1 MVTFRLL
8 WLALAMSVLVILL
21 PSWLWLWMLILL
33 GLALVDVLAC
43 ASPRKVQLLREQ
55 TRPTRVGER
64 AAATTQL
71 ENLGSRTLN
80 GWVKDGWQP
89 TAGARDAVQRVRIT
103 GSGSSELHVE
113 LEPQRRGEL
122 VSEHL
127 TIRSLGPLGLAGRQ
141 VTHRVPQ
148 TLPVLPEFASR
159 KHLPSRLRRLRELDG
174 ATAVQLRGAG
184 TEFDSLRDYVRGD
197 DVRSIDWRA
206 TARRQDAAGQHLV
219 VRTWRPERDRR
230 VILCLDAS
238 RTSAA
243 RIGDEPRLD
252 AGLESSLLLGAL
264 ASHAGDRVDFVAFA
278 REVTARASSSERG
291 MFLNVL
297 STAASRV
304 EPALVEAD
312 FSQLPAE
319 VAAITSH
326 KSLVVI
332 LTAADSPSLHEG
344 LLPVLPALTAK
355 HRVVVASVSNPELVE
370 RAAARET
377 ASDVYSA
384 AAAERSMIETEAVA
398 AELHAMGI
406 EVVQAE
412 PDALPA
418 ALADCYIRLKATG
431 KL

>member
-1 MVTFRLL
+1 MTLRYFWV
-8 WLALAMSVLVILL
+8 ALGMSGLVVLV
-21 PSWLWLWMLILL
+21 PAWLWLWLVVLAAV
-33 GLALVDVLAC
+33 ALVDILAC
-43 ASPRKVQLLREQ
+43 ASPRKVRL
-55 TRPTRVGER
+55 TRQPTKSTRTGERTTAVTRV
-64 AAATTQL
+64 
-71 ENLGSRTLN
+71 ENLGARTLR

-89 TAGARDAVQRVRIT
+89 TAGARNVVQWAQIRGHRSTELQVR
-103 GSGSSELHVE
+103 

-122 VSEHL
+122 ISEHV

-148 TLPVLPEFASR
+148 TLQVLPEFASR

-238 RTSAA
+238 RTSAG

-252 AGLESSLLLGAL
+252 AGVESSLLLGAL
-264 ASHAGDRVDFVAFA
+264 AAHAGDRVDFLAFA

-291 MFLNVL
+291 IFLNVL
-297 STAASRV
+297 SMAASKV

-312 FSQLPAE
+312 FAQLPGQIT
-319 VAAITSH
+319 AITTH

-332 LTAADSPSLHEG
+332 LTAADSPSLQEG

-355 HRVVVASVSNPELVE
+355 HRVVVASVSNPELIQ
-370 RAAARET
+370 RAATRET
-377 ASDVYSA
+377 VSEVYAA
-384 AAAERSMIETEAVA
+384 AAAERAMIEAEAVA
-398 AELHAMGI
+398 SELQAMGV

-412 PDALPA
+412 PEALPA

>member
-1 MVTFRLL
+1 MITFRFL
-8 WLALAMSVLVILL
+8 WVALGMSVLVILL
-21 PSWLWLWMLILL
+21 PAWWWLWFVVLVGI
-33 GLALVDVLAC
+33 ALVDILSC
-43 ASPRKVQLLREQ
+43 ASPRKMRLVREQ
-55 TRPTRVGER
+55 TNPTRIGQR
-64 AAATTQL
+64 TTATTRL
-71 ENLGSRTLN
+71 ENLGTRTLR
-80 GWVKDGWQP
+80 GWAKDGWQP
-89 TAGARDAVQRVRIT
+89 TAGASNALQHIQVPGRGTVELRI
-103 GSGSSELHVE
+103 E

-122 VSEHL
+122 MSEHL
-127 TIRSLGPLGLAGRQ
+127 SIRSLGPLGLAGRQ
-141 VTHRVPQ
+141 VVHRVPH
-148 TLPVLPEFASR
+148 TVSVLPEFASR

-264 ASHAGDRVDFVAFA
+264 ASHAGDRVDFLAFA

-319 VAAITSH
+319 VAAITPH

-344 LLPVLPALTAK
+344 LLPVLPALTTK
-355 HRVVVASVSNPELVE
+355 HRVVVASVSNPELIE

-377 ASDVYSA
+377 PSEVYAA
-384 AAAERSMIETEAVA
+384 AAAERAMIEAEAVA
-398 AELHAMGI
+398 AELNAMGI

-412 PDALPA
+412 PEALPA